1 MNLWKLRFNMFT
13 TLFLIIS
20 MSTLFVAFI
29 LSNLALPFN
38 AFTLISYV
46 IAINLVQW
54 LIAPYIIDRIYNVK
68 EVKRDEN
75 PWLYTTVERLSRKMG
90 VKMPKVMVADIPIP
104 NAFAYGSIISGSRI
118 ALTSTLI
125 KTLDKGEV
133 EAVIGHEL
141 GHLKHKDAQV
151 MMFVSLLPAIF
162 YYIGYY
168 FIYSSYYGNERER
181 GALSIIGL
189 FSLVFY
195 FILSLFGLFLSRQ
208 REYYADYES
217 ATNVERGAEK
227 LSTALVKINTYYKT
241 RGGKDSEVY
250 SSFRALF
257 ISDPFEKGELTT
269 EDVEESAIIEKLS
282 SRKLSFAERLVEL
295 FSTHPNIVNRLK
307 ALRELATV

>member
-1 MNLWKLRFNMFT
+1 
-13 TLFLIIS
+13 IG

-46 IAINLVQW
+46 IVINLVQW
-54 LIAPYIIDRIYNVK
+54 LIAPYIIDKIYNVK

-75 PWLYTTVERLSRKMG
+75 PWLYTTVERLSGKMG
-90 VKMPKVMVADIPIP
+90 IKMPKVMIANIPIP

-125 KTLDKGEV
+125 KTLNRGEI

-141 GHLKHKDAQV
+141 GHLKHKDAQI

-168 FIYSSYYGNERER
+168 FIYSSYYGNDRE
-181 GALSIIGL
+181 GSALSIIGL

-241 RGGKDSEVY
+241 RNRTDSGAY

-257 ISDPFEKGELTT
+257 ISDPFEKGELAV
-269 EDVEESAIIEKLS
+269 EDAEESVIIEKLS

-307 ALRELATV
+307 ALRELATA